1 MITPWWQ
8 PTHRRGGYRADGR
21 GSARWSRARGS
32 PSMAAPGRDLPGTCT
47 SSAVLR
53 QRKEPPRGAALRLI
67 GGVSRSARHLAG
79 LEAPGADVDT
89 LRRPVDGRAHPLD
102 IRVEA
107 TLRNL
112 ARPRPVVA
120 EARPL
125 GADVTDGSHRE
136 LLGLLDSRELR
147 VPETVRA
154 TAQEYPTPLPRRQS
168 RAACP
173 SLALSLTVLARSGR
187 GFDCPSTR
195 WPPSI
200 WRRCC
205 GSPSWHCPRSAR
217 RVRRSTRSTSTRSR
231 TATPERTC
239 TSPSRPLE
247 TRCSTRSGPDPTT
260 CPTCRSKGTWG
271 PPWSRSLAAPC
282 SAPAATPG

>member
-32 PSMAAPGRDLPGTCT
+32 PSTAAPGKDLPGTCT
-47 SSAVLR
+47 FSAVLR
-53 QRKEPPRGAALRLI
+53 QRKEPPHGAALRLV

-89 LRRPVDGRAHPLD
+89 LRRPVDGRANPLD
-102 IRVEA
+102 VRVEA

-136 LLGLLDSRELR
+136 LLGLLDSRELGGAR
-147 VPETVRA
+147 NRPGNRTSVSDAPSS
-154 TAQEYPTPLPRRQS
+154 TPIEGGMP
-168 RAACP
+168 
-173 SLALSLTVLARSGR
+173 
-187 GFDCPSTR
+187 
-195 WPPSI
+195 
-200 WRRCC
+200 
-205 GSPSWHCPRSAR
+205 
-217 RVRRSTRSTSTRSR
+217 
-231 TATPERTC
+231 
-239 TSPSRPLE
+239 
-247 TRCSTRSGPDPTT
+247 
-260 CPTCRSKGTWG
+260 
-271 PPWSRSLAAPC
+271 
-282 SAPAATPG
+282 